1 MAARGFP
8 NQIPEF
14 NGSSW
19 SLWVGRLQFYF
30 EANNITDLA
39 LKRANL
45 LTLCGEQ
52 TCDTVSALIQPSTPA
67 AVSYDDIVAALQKHY
82 DPRPSEV
89 YSRARFQRRD
99 QLERETASAYIAA
112 LKKLAAHCDFGTLTT
127 TGTRQER
134 DAASSANTT
143 MPPLD
148 VMLRDRFVSGLS
160 DESLQQRMFSEKDL
174 TFNKAY
180 DIAVRADSAGHQQR
194 EMRRNTEPVHQTSN
208 QVRKTSV
215 VTKSV
220 KKAQRC
226 WRCDDQ
232 HIPQECR
239 FQSATCNF
247 CHKRGHIE
255 RACINKRKLVKIKS
269 PSQLNHNVDA
279 SENTPRSDVHGTKSA
294 APSVLYDLNTMNLG
308 TRPKIFTEVS
318 VHDQLI
324 NFEVDS
330 GAACTLISEDTFRT
344 SWPADAPTLQQDDTH
359 LRTWSDQNLP
369 LLGSANVRVNCNGK
383 THTLPLLV
391 VKGSGSS
398 LLGRNWFASLGVTI
412 CGIHQTP
419 SQDVVEQL
427 QGKYETVFSEE
438 IPGNEG
444 PLVTLELL
452 GNAQSKFLKARPVPF
467 ALRASAEKEL
477 GKLEQQG
484 CHRADATF
492 TTGHTT
498 CGSSQEERNHKPL
511 RRLPEHRQPC
521 D

>member
-208 QVRKTSV
+208 Q
-215 VTKSV
+215 
-220 KKAQRC
+220 
-226 WRCDDQ
+226 
-232 HIPQECR
+232 
-239 FQSATCNF
+239 
-247 CHKRGHIE
+247 
-255 RACINKRKLVKIKS
+255 
-269 PSQLNHNVDA
+269 
-279 SENTPRSDVHGTKSA
+279 
-294 APSVLYDLNTMNLG
+294 
-308 TRPKIFTEVS
+308 
-318 VHDQLI
+318 
-324 NFEVDS
+324 
-330 GAACTLISEDTFRT
+330 
-344 SWPADAPTLQQDDTH
+344 
-359 LRTWSDQNLP
+359 
-369 LLGSANVRVNCNGK
+369 
-383 THTLPLLV
+383 
-391 VKGSGSS
+391 
-398 LLGRNWFASLGVTI
+398 
-412 CGIHQTP
+412 TP

-484 CHRADATF
+484 PIEGCTFLVVVDAYTKWLEIREMKQTTSAAVVDNLRSLF
-492 TTGHTT
+492 TTFGLPGKVVSDNRTPFVSAEILKFYRDSEI
-498 CGSSQEERNHKPL
+498 SSVTSAPYHPATNGQAERTWPS
-511 RRLPEHRQPC
+511 
-521 D
+521 